1 MPLLMVREQRL
12 IKTSIPT
19 NCRCVLP
26 PAAIG
31 LHLNHRAPVRCLA
44 HGLGCRSWLYPNC
57 AWGWDMCVKRFLL
70 LLPPALQHAC
80 SDGHGAHLGAE
91 LQLATATQSWCTW
104 QSMLGGLLS
113 QDGVEGDGMSQ
124 GSGKLAQEKCFSR
137 YVLTYPFTWPP
148 RFAAAFA
155 FPS

>member
-1 MPLLMVREQRL
+1 MRE
-12 IKTSIPT
+12 T
-19 NCRCVLP
+19 LP
-26 PAAIG
+26 P
-31 LHLNHRAPVRCLA
+31 
-44 HGLGCRSWLYPNC
+44 
-57 AWGWDMCVKRFLL
+57 
-70 LLPPALQHAC
+70 PPAPSSATRLQRWPW
-80 SDGHGAHLGAE
+80 GGERAHLGAE

-104 QSMLGGLLS
+104 QSMPGGLLS